1 MSSWALPLW
10 SDDGLKTDKNC
21 TACFEY
27 VIRLCPHKSSAY
39 RIIQVLVPVKDI
51 RILLKILMCFAK
63 TKSIKIFPTKK
74 DFNQIIFCGET
85 LEKKTCRVQF
95 LMFLT

>member
-51 RILLKILMCFAK
+51 RILLKILMCFGK
-63 TKSIKIFPTKK
+63 TKSIKIFLTKK
-74 DFNQIIFCGET
+74 NFNQIFCCGQ
-85 LEKKTCRVQF
+85 KNHKVQF